1 MCVLIRVV
9 NPAYPEGM
17 MLAILFANL
26 FAPLFDY
33 LVVQANIKRRKP
45 VANEAKNDGI
55 GKTLLVVL
63 LLCLV
68 CSVVVA
74 GSAVGL
80 KSKQQEQKLLDKQ
93 RNILDVA
100 GLLQPKMESEQV
112 KRLYSERIEP
122 RLVDLNSGEFVAGKA
137 AAFDL
142 GAALRD
148 DAKSVAL
155 AAGDDPAGIKRRSN
169 QAEIYLVRDESG
181 QVNKIVLPVYGTGL
195 WSMMYAFVALD
206 NDGNTVKGITY
217 YDQGNPG
224 AGRRGREPVLAP
236 AVGRQTAVRRQR
248 PAGDPRGERRRA
260 SGDVHGVDGLS
271 GATLTSNGVQH
282 TFDFWL
288 GEHGFGPF
296 LKKFVKER

>member
-1 MCVLIRVV
+1 M
-9 NPAYPEGM
+9 
-17 MLAILFANL
+17 
-26 FAPLFDY
+26 
-33 LVVQANIKRRKP
+33 
-45 VANEAKNDGI
+45 ANESRNDGI

-80 KSKQQEQKLLDKQ
+80 KPKQQEQKRLDVQ

-100 GLLQPKMESEQV
+100 GLLQPEMQAEQV
-112 KRLYSERIEP
+112 KSLFSQRFEP
-122 RLVDLNSGEFVAGKA
+122 RLLDLNSGEFVARQS

-142 GAALRD
+142 AAALRD
-148 DAKSVAL
+148 DDKSVAL
-155 AAGDDPAGIKRRSN
+155 AASEDPAGIKRRSN
-169 QAEIYLVRDESG
+169 QVEIYLVRDGSG
-181 QVNKIVLPVYGTGL
+181 AVSKVVLPVYGTGL

-206 NDGNTVKGITY
+206 SDGNTVKGITY
-217 YDQGNPG
+217 YDQGETPG
-224 AGRRGREPVLAP
+224 LGGEVENLGWRQQWVGKKLFDEDGQP
-236 AVGRQTAVRRQR
+236 AIRVVKGGAR
-248 PAGDPRGERRRA
+248 AGDE
-260 SGDVHGVDGLS
+260 HGVDGLS

-296 LKKFVKER
+296 LKKVREGALKNG